1 MDFSQERAVP
11 AREQSTGIFDHW
23 QISAMPRKTRS
34 CECSSNGDPI
44 MGMDAFVDYLEGR
57 FAAQISSHTVM
68 ENTTGE
74 FEDFPEALDPRLV
87 TALSNS
93 GLKQLYSHQSEAF
106 ESIRKGQDTVLVSK
120 TASGKTLSFL
130 LPILHEYIT
139 ADAPFSVALLYP
151 TKALSRDQEGTLGR
165 LLQAAG
171 ADMRL
176 GTFDGDTPQEERT
189 RIQSQADFMI
199 TNPDMLHS
207 GILPNHSRRWRTFLS
222 RLKYI
227 VVDEVHT
234 YRGAFGSH
242 VANVMRRLVRA
253 CEMHGSK
260 PTFVCSS
267 ATIGNPSEHV
277 EALFNRKFHTIT
289 RDGAPRPQRDLYL
302 INPPVVQS
310 HGHAMYRKGPNSI
323 SIPLIREATQQGIR
337 TICFCRSRQQVE
349 RLCRAVTDG
358 YPALKK
364 KVKPY
369 RGGLLPNERRQ
380 LERDL
385 ADGTVTT
392 IISTN
397 ALELGI
403 DIGDLDLC
411 ILSGHP
417 GSMASFWQ
425 QAGRVGRRGSR
436 ALIVYAARD
445 TPIDQY
451 FVNHPEFL
459 KRAPIERA
467 WLNADNPYILLQHLP
482 CAAHEHPLRDAEDAF
497 PEPAYSAALDV
508 LKEDGTLKEYHGNY
522 RYAQRDYPA
531 KGVNLRGMT
540 DYNIEI
546 YSGTEVIGEI
556 DPIGARGELYKDAI
570 YQHLGKRYM
579 SMDLDLEKKLCRVDL
594 VDVDYYTECVWES
607 RVTITESLEQYYIP
621 DVQPDDAESAATDV
635 EATPEG
641 AKLDFGYINVN
652 RQPKLYK
659 KIRERSLENIG
670 YGPITLDPF
679 IYDTAGFALYPPAN
693 WRETIEAGDKRHI
706 GAGLYGLA
714 YILKR
719 TAPSLCLCDTQNIET
734 DVSLIEVAA
743 GDWRSALFVFDT
755 IEGGVGY
762 SEKIFEVFAEALE
775 LAQTI
780 IDDCPCVAGCPAC
793 VTSLPPG
800 IEDEDLEQ
808 LLVESNASVACTR
821 SLITALLTGEVI
833 IPEITQ
839 FALEEKVAVI
849 PPDVD
854 EEFEKLKDRL
864 GKAGKILQQKR
875 SRIH

>member
-1 MDFSQERAVP
+1 M
-11 AREQSTGIFDHW
+11 
-23 QISAMPRKTRS
+23 AM
-34 CECSSNGDPI
+34 E
-44 MGMDAFVDYLEGR
+44 AFVKYLEGR
-57 FAAQISSHTVM
+57 FAARIASHTVM
-68 ENTTGE
+68 EATEGE
-74 FEDFPEALDPRLV
+74 FAELPEQLDPRL
-87 TALSNS
+87 TAALQAR
-93 GLKQLYSHQSEAF
+93 GLHRLYSHQSEAF
-106 ESIRKGQDTVLVSK
+106 EAIRQEQDTVLVSK

-130 LPILHEYIT
+130 LPILHNYIN
-139 ADAPFSVALLYP
+139 APAPFGVALLYP
-151 TKALSRDQEGTLGR
+151 TKALSRDQESTLGG
-165 LLQAAG
+165 LLQAVG

-189 RIQSQADFMI
+189 RIQAQADFMI

-242 VANVMRRLVRA
+242 VANVMRRLLRA
-253 CEMHGSK
+253 CEMHGSR

-267 ATIGNPSEHV
+267 ATIGNPGEHV
-277 EALFNRKFHTIT
+277 EALFNRPFRTIT

-310 HGHAMYRKGPNSI
+310 AGHALYRKGPNSV
-323 SIPLIREATQQGIR
+323 SIPLIREATTRGIR

-349 RLCRAVTDG
+349 RLVRAVTDG
-358 YPALKK
+358 HPEMRQ

-369 RGGLLPNERRQ
+369 RGGLLPSERRQ

-385 ADGTVTT
+385 AEGRVTT
-392 IISTN
+392 IVSTN

-411 ILSGHP
+411 LLSGHP

-436 ALIVYAARD
+436 AVIVYVARD
-445 TPIDQY
+445 TPVDQY

-459 KRAPIERA
+459 QQAPIERA

-482 CAAHEHPLRDAEDAF
+482 CAAHEHPLRDSEDAF

-508 LKEDGTLKEYHGNY
+508 LKDDGTLKEYHGNY
-522 RYAQRDYPA
+522 RYANRDYPA
-531 KGVNLRGMT
+531 RGVNLRGMT

-546 YSGTEVIGEI
+546 YCGTVVIGEI

-570 YQHLGKRYM
+570 YQHLGRRYM
-579 SMDLDLEKKLCRVDL
+579 SMDLDLEKKLCRVDP

-607 RVTITESLEQYYIP
+607 RVTVTELLEQTFLP
-621 DVQPDDAESAATDV
+621 QTADADNSAATAASADTDLSAETDSV
-635 EATPEG
+635 TERCPAS
-641 AKLDFGYINVN
+641 AQLDFGYINVN

-659 KIRERSLENIG
+659 KIRERTLENIG

-679 IYDTAGFALYPPAN
+679 IYDTAGLALYPPVA
-693 WRETIEAGDKRHI
+693 WREAMEATDRRHI
-706 GAGLYGLA
+706 GAALYGLA

-719 TAPSLCLCDTQNIET
+719 TAPSLCLCDEQNIET
-734 DVSLIEVAA
+734 DVSLTEVAT
-743 GDWRSALFVFDT
+743 GEWRSALYLFDT

-762 SEKIFEVFAEALE
+762 SEKIFEAFPEALE
-775 LAQTI
+775 RSQTI
-780 IDDCPCVAGCPAC
+780 ISECECAAGCPAC
-793 VTSLPPG
+793 VTSVPPG
-800 IEDEDLEQ
+800 VQDEDLQQ
-808 LLVESNASVACTR
+808 LLVESNASVVCTN
-821 SLITALLTGEVI
+821 SLITALLTGEI
-833 IPEITQ
+833 ILPQITDFDLQKQQPVEPPE
-839 FALEEKVAVI
+839 
-849 PPDVD
+849 VD
-854 EEFEKLKDRL
+854 AELEKLKQRL
-864 GKAGKILQQKR
+864 SKASRILQQKR
-875 SRIH
+875 ARTH